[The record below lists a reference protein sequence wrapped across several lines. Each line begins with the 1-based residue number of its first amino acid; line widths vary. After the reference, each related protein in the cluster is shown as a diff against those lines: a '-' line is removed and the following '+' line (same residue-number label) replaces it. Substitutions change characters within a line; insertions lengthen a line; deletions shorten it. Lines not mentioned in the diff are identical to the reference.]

1 MAKYSTKAIT
11 GVRPV
16 PQPDDADLCLVP
28 VDVEFPPTAYLVNDI
43 HEVVDLPIGVKCLD
57 FDFIFP
63 DIDTN
68 GTPTF
73 AFSFGELNALGTDIA
88 TVYVAGVTAGQ
99 STTVV
104 RNTTSVAAQRPATD
118 VRRLGMKITT
128 AAATYAGA
136 SAIGQ
141 IVVHLR
147 G

>member
-16 PQPDDADLCLVP
+16 PQPDDADVCVVP
-28 VDVEFPPTAYLVNDI
+28 VDVEFPSVAYLVNDI
-43 HEVVDLPIGVKCLD
+43 HEIVDLPVGVKCLD

-63 DIDTN
+63 DIDT
-68 GTPTF
+68 GTPAF
-73 AFSFGELNALGTDIA
+73 AFSFGELNDTSTDIA

-104 RNTTSVAAQRPATD
+104 RNTTSVAAQRPATA

-128 AAATYAGA
+128 AAATYGGA
-136 SAIGQ
+136 NQIGQ